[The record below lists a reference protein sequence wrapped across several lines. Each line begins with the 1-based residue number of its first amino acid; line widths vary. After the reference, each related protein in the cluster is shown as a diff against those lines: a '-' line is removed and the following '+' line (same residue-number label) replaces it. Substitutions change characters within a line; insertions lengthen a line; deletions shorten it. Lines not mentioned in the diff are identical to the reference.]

1 MIHILHKIIIL
12 KARDN
17 MNSISNL
24 IYKDLQKEIRKKIK
38 KALRKTFKT
47 RKTNLNEPYLIKNLI
62 YKLVK
67 QLNSIK
73 KRSYFHIYSG
83 GIFIHQ
89 RPKVKKILNNWNDGK
104 GSVELGDLVLINT
117 IVINNCIIKRTA
129 LLMQAKKGDINKIIN
144 PDNVHQLD
152 LYTNWPEFEYVS
164 GRGLKNKR
172 RHINRDKDKDIDNG
186 VKYLFINTNTT
197 PAKASV
203 TSATKLKLDELKNFS
218 DEIYDFVTGSG
229 GKEFKE
235 VVVDNEKYNY
245 DGKCKY
251 ECKDKCKGWC
261 RVIADL
267 IDNISILALPQSYQ
281 RAGYPEEKR
290 GIGLFEAPKYLAYK
304 GFESTPI
311 IGKFLEISS
320 IIDESNNTND
330 IDEISGI
337 SMIEIIIK
345 IDYDDTVVI

>member
-1 MIHILHKIIIL
+1 
-12 KARDN
+12 
-17 MNSISNL
+17 MNSMSNL
-24 IYKDLQKEIRKKIK
+24 ISEDIKKEIRKKIK
-38 KALRKTFKT
+38 NAINETLKE
-47 RKTNLNEPYLIKNLI
+47 NLSEPHLIKILI
-62 YKLVK
+62 DELVNN
-67 QLNSIK
+67 LNSIK
-73 KRSYFHIYSG
+73 NKKINIQSDLSIYSG

-89 RPKVKKILNNWNDGK
+89 RPKVKNIENNDWKNGK

-117 IVINNCIIKRTA
+117 IVIDNQIIKRTA
-129 LLMQAKKGDINKIIN
+129 LLMQAKKGKINKIIKPN
-144 PDNVHQLD
+144 NTYQLD
-152 LYTNWPEFEYVS
+152 LYTKWPRFEYVN
-164 GRGLKNKR
+164 GCGLKNKI
-172 RHINRDKDKDIDNG
+172 RHINRNKDKDIDDG

-197 PAKASV
+197 PAEASV

-267 IDNISILALPQSYQ
+267 IDNISELALPESYQ
-281 RAGYPEEKR
+281 RADHSEEKR
-290 GIGLFEAPKYLAYK
+290 GVGLFRAPEYLAYES
-304 GFESTPI
+304 FELTPI
-311 IGKFLEISS
+311 IGKFLQISS
-320 IIDESNNTND
+320 IIDETNNTNN

-345 IDYDDTVVI
+345 IDHDIVVI